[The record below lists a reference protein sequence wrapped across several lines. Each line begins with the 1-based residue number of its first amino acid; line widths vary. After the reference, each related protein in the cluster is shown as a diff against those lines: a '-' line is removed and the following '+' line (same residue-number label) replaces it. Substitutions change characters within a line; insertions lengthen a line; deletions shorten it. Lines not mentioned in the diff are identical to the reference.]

1 MALLWFSSKKWSW
14 LLKSVFQVF
23 ELNIMNIIEDFKRY
37 FQTGRAKTPISIL
50 YQYISSKL
58 VILIC
63 LCSTINYFT
72 ARGCLIFLNNKSF
85 KNEPESTCTW
95 MLRFFFFLI
104 YIVSSIWIPTL
115 QVSSAS
121 AIWNTDLWQWTTVF
135 AWTLTFSQE
144 IVPRQRTRWLWAK
157 LIVFSF
163 LNNHRLAHPFPWHQI
178 AFQGLDL

>member
-95 MLRFFFFLI
+95 MLRFFFFFFGNRFYEWSYGYRFPQKTQSLYWWGCGSPPGCHVSRFQISLI
-104 YIVSSIWIPTL
+104 AEEKITKNI
-115 QVSSAS
+115 
-121 AIWNTDLWQWTTVF
+121 N
-135 AWTLTFSQE
+135 
-144 IVPRQRTRWLWAK
+144 
-157 LIVFSF
+157 
-163 LNNHRLAHPFPWHQI
+163 
-178 AFQGLDL
+178 

>member
-58 VILIC
+58 VIFIC

-95 MLRFFFFLI
+95 MLRFFFFNLHCFF
-104 YIVSSIWIPTL
+104 YLNSYSTSVKCFCHLKHWSLTVDYYVCLDS
-115 QVSSAS
+115 
-121 AIWNTDLWQWTTVF
+121 DL
-135 AWTLTFSQE
+135 
-144 IVPRQRTRWLWAK
+144 
-157 LIVFSF
+157 
-163 LNNHRLAHPFPWHQI
+163 
-178 AFQGLDL
+178 